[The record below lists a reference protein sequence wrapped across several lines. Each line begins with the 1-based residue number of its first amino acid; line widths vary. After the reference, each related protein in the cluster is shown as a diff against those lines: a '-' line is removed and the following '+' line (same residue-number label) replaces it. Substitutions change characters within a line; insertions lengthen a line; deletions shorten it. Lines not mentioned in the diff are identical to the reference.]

1 MSGSFHSFIFLC
13 VLKVRNLPTLAR
25 RQVWRRLNMV
35 AFHYFRY
42 TGAKALIA
50 KFLIHLC
57 PRGAFFGVVQ
67 FLFACYCS
75 SWKLC
80 MHGSSLACTV
90 LLT

>member
-1 MSGSFHSFIFLC
+1 
-13 VLKVRNLPTLAR
+13 
-25 RQVWRRLNMV
+25 MV

-57 PRGAFFGVVQ
+57 PRGAFFGVVK

-75 SWKLC
+75 LWKLC